1 MNNQNWTGIRSFLAV
16 AEHGSFT
23 AAADA
28 SGLSKAALS
37 QQVSALELALGV
49 QLLHRTTRKL
59 RLTELGEGYLA
70 RCREAMGALTL
81 ADEWVTQSA
90 GAMAGPLRV
99 NTVGGLVGEELLAPL
114 LLAFQQAYPEIEL
127 QLSFSSQ
134 QVDLLAQQYDLVIRL
149 GALADSSLIGRQL
162 QQMTT
167 RYVASPAFIASHPP
181 ITQPADLKTLPLVCG
196 SVSEWLFQREGEQ
209 QRIKVGQSFRIA
221 NGRVMCQAAMA
232 GLGVARLIDVY
243 VAQALA
249 EGQLVEVLPQWREIT
264 PLTLLCPPA
273 QYPLHRVR
281 VLMDWLVQRLPE
293 RYEGWMSPGIHK
305 SAVTAG

>member
-1 MNNQNWTGIRSFLAV
+1 MNNQNWNGIRSFLAV

-23 AAADA
+23 AAAEA
-28 SGLSKAALS
+28 TGLSKAALS
-37 QQVSALELALGV
+37 QQVSALEQSLGV

-59 RLTELGEGYLA
+59 RLTELGDGYLV
-70 RCREAMGALTL
+70 RCRQAMGELAL
-81 ADEWVTQSA
+81 ADEWVTQSR

-99 NTVGGLVGEELLAPL
+99 NTVGGLLGEDLLAPL
-114 LLAFQQAYPEIEL
+114 LLEFQQQHPEIEL

-134 QVDLLAQQYDLVIRL
+134 QVDLLENPFDLVIRL
-149 GALADSSLIGRQL
+149 GALADSSLVGRQL
-162 QQMTT
+162 QLMTT
-167 RYVASPAFIASHPP
+167 RYVASPAFLAAHPP

-196 SVSEWLFQREGEQ
+196 SVSEWLFQRDGEQ
-209 QRIKVGQSFRIA
+209 QRIKVAKSFRIA

-243 VAQALA
+243 VARAIA
-249 EGQLVEVLPQWREIT
+249 EGQLVEVLPQWRETT

-281 VLMDWLVQRLPE
+281 ALMDWLVQRLPE
-293 RYEGWMSPGIHK
+293 QYQAWLSSGVHN
-305 SAVTAG
+305 SAATAD